1 MTGTLRSHKIT
12 LRSGAVTLRPMTESD
27 WRLVTGWW
35 NDPDIAYYADAADR
49 SYTLAQIQEIVSRIS
64 KSAYCFIIEYEGRPI
79 GECWLQEMNL
89 DRVLEVERGLDCRR
103 IDLEIEKAY
112 WGRGIGTA
120 TIKLLV
126 DFGLGPEDA
135 DAIFGM
141 DVDDYNIGSRRAF
154 EKAGFSEHSSGI
166 QLVEGR
172 EQAYYDYV
180 IRRSEIT

>member
-1 MTGTLRSHKIT
+1 MTRRLRSHRAT
-12 LRSGAVTLRPMTESD
+12 LRAGSVTLRPMTESD
-27 WRLVTGWW
+27 WRLVAGWW
-35 NDPDIAYYADAADR
+35 NDPDIAYYADAANR
-49 SYTLAQIQEIVSRIS
+49 HYTLSEVQEIVRRIS
-64 KSAYCFIIEYEGRPI
+64 RSAYCFIIEYEGRPI

-112 WGRGIGTA
+112 WGRGIGTV

-126 DFGLGPEDA
+126 DFGLGIEGA

-154 EKAGFSEHSSGI
+154 EKAGFSEYSSGI

-172 EQAYYDYV
+172 EQAYDDYV
-180 IRRSEIT
+180 IRRSDIT